1 MPTLTYA
8 TPKYRLH
15 RASGQAIVTIA
26 GKEHYLGPH
35 GTRASRIEY
44 DRLVGEWLAAGRPPH
59 QTTPT
64 TITVVEL
71 AAAYWR
77 FVRRHYV
84 KDGKPSTEQ
93 HAIAAALRPLKA
105 LYGHTKASEF
115 GPLGLKSVRNRMVID
130 CKWSRGVVN
139 ANVGRVRRMFKWAA
153 SEQLIDESV
162 WRSLATVDGLRRGKT
177 KARETAPIL
186 PIAEEVVDAT
196 LPYLPPIVADMV
208 RLQRLTGCRPAE
220 VCLIR
225 PCDVQAKG
233 EVWRFVPVTHK
244 TEHHG
249 RARIIFI
256 GPKAQ
261 DVLRPYLLR
270 EKERYCF
277 SPRDSER
284 LRLVVRHEKRV
295 TPLHWG
301 NRPGTNRTKTRRAIH
316 DHYHVAAYRRAIT
329 RAVDL
334 ANHASQEE
342 AKAAGNEPSLLP
354 HWHPNQMRH
363 SAATEIR
370 ARFGLEAAA
379 TVLGHAKP
387 DTTLIYAERDL
398 STAEKI
404 MREVG

>member
-1 MPTLTYA
+1 
-8 TPKYRLH
+8 
-15 RASGQAIVTIA
+15 VTIS
-26 GKEHYLGPH
+26 GREHYLGPH
-35 GTRASRIEY
+35 GTKASHVEY
-44 DRLVGEWLAAGRPPH
+44 DRLVGEWLAAGRPRH
-59 QTTPT
+59 QSTPT

-84 KDGKPSTEQ
+84 KDGRPSSEQ

-105 LYGHTKASEF
+105 LYGHTNAAEF
-115 GPLGLKSVRNRMVID
+115 GPLGLKTVRDRMVTE

-139 ANVGRVRRMFKWAA
+139 ANVGRVRRMFKWGA
-153 SEQLIDESV
+153 SEQLIDEPV

-186 PIAEEVVDAT
+186 PVADEVVKAT

-208 RLQRLTGCRPAE
+208 RLQRATGCRPAE

-225 PCDVQAKG
+225 PCDVETKG
-233 EVWRFVPVTHK
+233 QVWRFTPVTHK
-244 TEHHG
+244 TEHLE

-261 DVLRPYLLR
+261 GILGPYLLR
-270 EKERYCF
+270 EKDRYCF

-284 LRLVVRHEKRV
+284 QRLVIRHEKRI

-301 NRPGTNRTKTRRAIH
+301 NRPGTNRTKTRRAIN

-329 RAVDL
+329 RAVEL
-334 ANHASQEE
+334 ANHARK
-342 AKAAGNEPSLLP
+342 KAAKEAGNDPQLLP

-363 SAATEIR
+363 SAASEIR
-370 ARFGLEAAA
+370 ARFGLDAAA
-379 TVLGHAKP
+379 TVLGHSKP

-398 STAEKI
+398 AKAAAV